1 MIDIQ
6 PPTLPVVEE
15 WNQLQVLK
23 KEREMI
29 GLYLSAH
36 PLDEYKMILNH
47 MCRTKLSDLDRLEE
61 LDGQEI
67 AVAGVVTSVQ
77 NLTSKTGR
85 GWGRFTLEDYE
96 GTSREFSL
104 FGKDYESLRAFL
116 YQDYFLMVKG
126 KVQPR
131 PYREPRELEFKILSM
146 VQLAELRDNMIKEL
160 HITLPVNELVDS
172 FVEEFVGK
180 ITANKG
186 NTLLRM
192 SVVSRENGVN
202 VNLYSRRYKVAL
214 TTDLVEFLDR
224 NEIKYS
230 LS

>member
-1 MIDIQ
+1 
-6 PPTLPVVEE
+6 
-15 WNQLQVLK
+15 
-23 KEREMI
+23 
-29 GLYLSAH
+29 
-36 PLDEYKMILNH
+36 
-47 MCRTKLSDLDRLEE
+47 
-61 LDGQEI
+61 
-67 AVAGVVTSVQ
+67 
-77 NLTSKTGR
+77 
-85 GWGRFTLEDYE
+85 
-96 GTSREFSL
+96 
-104 FGKDYESLRAFL
+104 
-116 YQDYFLMVKG
+116 
-126 KVQPR
+126 
-131 PYREPRELEFKILSM
+131 M